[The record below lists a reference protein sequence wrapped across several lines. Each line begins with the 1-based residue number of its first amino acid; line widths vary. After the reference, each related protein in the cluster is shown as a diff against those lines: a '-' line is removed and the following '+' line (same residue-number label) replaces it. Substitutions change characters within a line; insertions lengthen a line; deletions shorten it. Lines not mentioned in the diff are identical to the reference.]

1 MFVLVVLG
9 IFGLTYYLS
18 RVMERFYDKLEFIYL
33 EIEKFKKEGD
43 ALSTILDQ
51 WIYAMKHAEKMN
63 TVPPFLNA
71 PELDQFFYLAK
82 YSKLTKEERDMY
94 RTKEQVG
101 WDNKNTANFAGGK
114 KEGLEEG
121 RKEERLKALAE
132 KKVIAK
138 NLKIKGISL
147 EIIAGATDLSI
158 EEIVGL

>member
-1 MFVLVVLG
+1 
-9 IFGLTYYLS
+9 
-18 RVMERFYDKLEFIYL
+18 
-33 EIEKFKKEGD
+33 
-43 ALSTILDQ
+43 
-51 WIYAMKHAEKMN
+51 
-63 TVPPFLNA
+63 
-71 PELDQFFYLAK
+71 
-82 YSKLTKEERDMY
+82 MY